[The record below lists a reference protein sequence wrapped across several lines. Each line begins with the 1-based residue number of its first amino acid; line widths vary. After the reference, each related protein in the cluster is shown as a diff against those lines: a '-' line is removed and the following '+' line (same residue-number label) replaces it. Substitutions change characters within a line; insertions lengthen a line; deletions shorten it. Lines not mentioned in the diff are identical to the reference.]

1 MTNVLSVYQCVI
13 VIKKIMVTTIN
24 VQFIQLCTINII
36 NTAVLNIQWIQLK
49 QEGFQTMQMCSYL

>member
-13 VIKKIMVTTIN
+13 VIKKIMVTTI
-24 VQFIQLCTINII
+24 QFIQLCTINRI